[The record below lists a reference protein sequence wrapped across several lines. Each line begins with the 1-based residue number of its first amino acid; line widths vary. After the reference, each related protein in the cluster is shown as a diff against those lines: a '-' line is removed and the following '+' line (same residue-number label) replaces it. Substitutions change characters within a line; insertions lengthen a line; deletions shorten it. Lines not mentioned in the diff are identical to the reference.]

1 MALVAV
7 SREEGSWGGDVAR
20 DLAARLGYRLLD
32 RKALLAE
39 AEAYGGI
46 SPSAPELDEKRPGFW
61 ERLDQERRRYS
72 VLLRTV
78 VYNVALQDN
87 VVFLGRGT
95 GMLLGDINHAL
106 RVLVICPV
114 PVRIARIMERGAGGL
129 PGPMTREQ
137 AEEIVRR
144 ADRNRAGYVRYLFQ
158 TDWLDPLHHNIVL
171 NTDVIEVPEAVD
183 LLAEMIASGAYNVT
197 PESRARLEELAR
209 SSQDEASR
217 AAGRRRSAAER

>member
-1 MALVAV
+1 MALVSV

-32 RKALLAE
+32 QKALLQE

-46 SPSAPELDEKRPGFW
+46 SPTAPELMEKRPGLW
-61 ERLDQERRRYS
+61 DRLDQERRRYN

-78 VYNVALQDN
+78 VYNVALRDN

-95 GMLLGDINHAL
+95 GMLLGEVDHAL
-106 RVLVICPV
+106 RVLFTAPV
-114 PVRIARIMERGAGGL
+114 PVRVARIMERGAGGR

-144 ADRNRAGYVRYLFQ
+144 SDRDRAAYFRYLFQ
-158 TDWLDPLHHNIVL
+158 KDWLDPFHHSIVI
-171 NTDVIEVPEAVD
+171 NTGVVEVPAAAD
-183 LLAEMIASGAYNVT
+183 LLIKMIESGAYDVT
-197 PESRARLEELAR
+197 EPSRQRLEGLAR
-209 SSQDEASR
+209 TSTEDSQRLVGSR
-217 AAGRRRSAAER
+217 R

>member
-1 MALVAV
+1 MMALVSV

-20 DLAARLGYRLLD
+20 ELATRLGYRLLD

-61 ERLDQERRRYS
+61 ERLDQERRRYN
-72 VLLRTV
+72 VLFRTV
-78 VYNVALQDN
+78 VYEQALKDN

-95 GMLLGDINHAL
+95 GMLLREVPHAL

-114 PVRIARIMERGAGGL
+114 PTRIARIMERGAGGR

-137 AEEIVRR
+137 AEEVVRR
-144 ADRNRAGYVRYLFQ
+144 ADRDRAGYVRYLFQ
-158 TDWLDPLHHNIVL
+158 TDWLDPLQHSVVINSA
-171 NTDVIEVPEAVD
+171 TIEVPAAVD
-183 LLAEMIASGAYNVT
+183 LLAEMIGRHEYDPTPASRERLEALAQASHE
-197 PESRARLEELAR
+197 ESARL
-209 SSQDEASR
+209 SGSR
-217 AAGRRRSAAER
+217 R

>member
-1 MALVAV
+1 MALVSV

-20 DLAARLGYRLLD
+20 GLAERLGYRLLD

-61 ERLDQERRRYS
+61 ERLDQERRRYNL
-72 VLLRTV
+72 LLRTV
-78 VYNVALQDN
+78 VYTVALGDN

-95 GMLLGDINHAL
+95 GMLLRDVEHAL
-106 RVLVICPV
+106 RVLVTCPV
-114 PVRIARIMERGAGGL
+114 PLRVARIMERGAGGR

-144 ADRNRAGYVRYLFQ
+144 ADRDRAGYVRYLFQ
-158 TDWLDPLHHNIVL
+158 ADWLDPLHHSIVL
-171 NTDVIEVPEAVD
+171 NTAVIEVPGAVD
-183 LLAEMIASGAYNVT
+183 LLAEMIASGAYDAT
-197 PESRARLEELAR
+197 PASLQRLEQLAR
-209 SSQDEASR
+209 TSQEEATR
-217 AAGRRRSAAER
+217 LIGRRR

>member
-1 MALVAV
+1 MALVSV

-20 DLAARLGYRLLD
+20 ELASRLGYRLLD

-61 ERLDQERRRYS
+61 ERLDRERRRYN
-72 VLLRTV
+72 VLFRTV
-78 VYNVALQDN
+78 VYEQALKDN

-95 GMLLGDINHAL
+95 GMLLREVPHAL

-114 PVRIARIMERGAGGL
+114 PIRIARIMERGAGGR

-137 AEEIVRR
+137 AEEVVRR
-144 ADRNRAGYVRYLFQ
+144 ADRDRAGYVRYLFQ
-158 TDWLDPLHHNIVL
+158 TDWLDPLQHSVVINSA
-171 NTDVIEVPEAVD
+171 TIEVPAAVD
-183 LLAEMIASGAYNVT
+183 LLAEMIRRHEYDPTPASRERLEALAQA
-197 PESRARLEELAR
+197 SREECARLGG
-209 SSQDEASR
+209 SR
-217 AAGRRRSAAER
+217 R

>member
-1 MALVAV
+1 MALISV

-20 DLAARLGYRLLD
+20 DLAKRLGYRLLD

-61 ERLDQERRRYS
+61 ERLDQERRRYNL
-72 VLLRTV
+72 LLRTV
-78 VYNVALQDN
+78 VYTMALQDN

-95 GMLLGDINHAL
+95 GMLLGEIQHAL
-106 RVLVICPV
+106 RVVLICPV
-114 PVRIARIMERGAGGL
+114 PVRIARIMERGAGGR

-144 ADRNRAGYVRYLFQ
+144 SDRDRAGYVRYLFQ
-158 TDWLDPLHHNIVL
+158 TDWLDPLQHNVVI
-171 NTDVIEVPEAVD
+171 NTATIEVPAATD
-183 LLAEMIASGAYNVT
+183 LVIRMIESGAYDAT
-197 PESRARLEELAR
+197 PESRARLEQLAR
-209 SSQDEASR
+209 SSREESAKLIGSR
-217 AAGRRRSAAER
+217 R

>member
-1 MALVAV
+1 MAIVSV

-32 RKALLAE
+32 KKALLEE

-46 SPSAPELDEKRPGFW
+46 SEGAPELLERQPGLL
-61 ERLDQERRRYS
+61 ERLDQERRRYN

-78 VYNVALQDN
+78 VYDLALRDN

-95 GMLLGDINHAL
+95 GMLLRNVDHAL
-106 RVLVICPV
+106 RALFTAPIPTRV
-114 PVRIARIMERGAGGL
+114 ARIMERGAGGR

-144 ADRNRAGYVRYLFQ
+144 TDRDRANYHRYLFQ
-158 TDWLDPLHHNIVL
+158 VDWLDPLHHSVVMD
-171 NTDVIEVPEAVD
+171 TSVIEVPAAVD
-183 LLAEMIASGAYNVT
+183 VLVKMIETGAYDAT
-197 PESRARLEELAR
+197 P
-209 SSQDEASR
+209 ASR
-217 AAGRRRSAAER
+217 ATLEQLARQSKDETARLVGGRR